1 LKKLAFAAAAIVLV
15 LVLTG
20 LHFARRASIAA
31 GDSLAGA
38 AAGANVLIVTVD
50 TLRADHLVPYGYT
63 RIETPTITRLAREGV
78 RFSAAF
84 SPVPLTLPSHCSIF
98 TGQLP
103 FTHGVRDNSGFYL
116 DGTHQT
122 LATVLKSAGYRSG
135 GFVSAFTL
143 DRRWGIAQGFDH
155 YFDNF
160 TVTAND
166 LAAMARI
173 QRPAAETWAQAR
185 PWLDQHASERFFLW
199 LHLFDP
205 HTPYE
210 PPEPFRT
217 RYADRL
223 YDGEIAYV
231 DSVLAEVLAYL
242 ESRSLLEK
250 TLIVFLSDHGEGL
263 GDHGE
268 DEHGLLTYDST
279 LRVPWILRLPG
290 RLLAGTVVT
299 RPVSLVDVFPTTLDL
314 LGLAVPKEIDGT
326 SRTRLMRD
334 DNAPAADVLYA
345 ETYYPRFHFGWS
357 ELVGVRNERFK
368 LIRGPKPRLYD
379 YQRDPA
385 ESADLAS
392 RQPDTT
398 ARLDQILTRMT
409 AGRSKQ
415 APQATTPE
423 PETARRLQSLG
434 YVTGITTSTAGRDG
448 LADPEDKVGVYR
460 TLMHAEQ
467 LLAEGSGPKGLQALE
482 TVLQQ
487 EPDLE
492 AAHRTLRGYW
502 ISRRRFP
509 EAEHWLRAKL
519 QARPSDPQLLVDLG
533 AVRQAAGRPVQAL
546 AALKAALDRRP
557 EDVEALT
564 LSGEILRAGGQYDAA
579 LACFAQAER
588 GASDPSAVKMQTAE
602 TLVVAQRLA
611 DAESVLKDALRL
623 NAHTEGAHYLLAQIA
638 EQRRDGTGAER
649 EYREEIRLY
658 PWDYKA
664 RFNLALLLDQRDEHK
679 EQVALLESIPNV
691 APEFSDVYFYLAK
704 ALLDTGD
711 PGRFEEAI
719 AAAHKGLHLAPDSPS
734 APLGHYVLADVY
746 RLQGRRTDA
755 EREIEAGRKLEQKVA
770 GPRR

>member
-1 LKKLAFAAAAIVLV
+1 MKKPALAAAIVLA
-15 LVLTG
+15 LVLAG
-20 LHFARRASIAA
+20 LHFARRAPVAA

-38 AAGANVLIVTVD
+38 ATGANVLIVTVD

-63 RIETPTITRLAREGV
+63 RIETPTVARLAREGI
-78 RFSAAF
+78 RFDSAF

-116 DGTHQT
+116 DAAHKT
-122 LATVLKSAGYRSG
+122 LATILKSAGYRSA
-135 GFVSAFTL
+135 GFVSAFLL
-143 DRRWGIAQGFDH
+143 DRRWGIAQGFDD

-166 LAAMARI
+166 LATMARI
-173 QRPAAETWAQAR
+173 QRPAGDTWAQAR
-185 PWLDQHASERFFLW
+185 TWLDRHASERFFLW

-217 RYADRL
+217 RYANRL

-279 LRVPWILRLPG
+279 LRVPWILRLPN
-290 RLLAGTVVT
+290 RLLAGTVVS
-299 RPVSLVDVFPTTLDL
+299 RPVSLVDVFPTTLSL
-314 LGLAVPKEIDGT
+314 LGVAVPKEIDGA

-334 DNAPAADVLYA
+334 GNAAAADVLYA

-385 ESADLAS
+385 ESANLAS
-392 RQPDTT
+392 RQPDTV
-398 ARLDQILTRMT
+398 ARLDQILSRMT

-415 APQATTPE
+415 APQAATPE

-434 YVTGITTSTAGRDG
+434 YVAGTATSVAGQNG
-448 LADPEDKVGVYR
+448 LADPEDKVGIYR

-467 LLAEGSGPKGLQALE
+467 WLAEGLGPKGLEALE
-482 TVLQQ
+482 TVLRQ

-492 AAHRTLRGYW
+492 AAHRMLRSYW
-502 ISRRRFP
+502 VSRRRFP

-519 QARPSDPQLLVDLG
+519 QARPSDPRLLVDLG
-533 AVRQAAGRPVQAL
+533 AVRQAAGQPVQAL
-546 AALKAALDRRP
+546 AALKAALDRQP

-564 LSGEILRAGGQYDAA
+564 LSGEILRAGGHYDAA
-579 LACFAQAER
+579 LACFARAER
-588 GASDPSAVKMQTAE
+588 GASDRSAVKMQTAE
-602 TLVVAQRLA
+602 TLVVAQRPA
-611 DAESVLKDALRL
+611 DAESVLKDTLRL
-623 NAHTEGAHYLLAQIA
+623 NAHVEGAHYLLAQIA
-638 EQRRDGTGAER
+638 EQRGERAGAER

-679 EQVALLESIPNV
+679 EQVALLESIPRV

-719 AAAHKGLHLAPDSPS
+719 AAARKGLQLAPDSPS